1 MAGVWA
7 GSRVW
12 GSGDEGDDEVGM
24 AANADGLNPDFLAIG
39 LGGTSMMA
47 MLWTVAMGRTAVG
60 VEMRGDPFL
69 GVHWNLRV
77 DLYHQLGLIDDMMF
91 DRWGEDGIPR
101 RGDGRTFRLAEC
113 FYSQD
118 TVAGD
123 IVADEIIDS
132 FDKDQHIVGTIH
144 HVEFID
150 DRWRDGLPNRVVTL
164 LQPPAPPAR
173 PDRTSIRTDIVDVLD
188 GPSTFQAGAASVLVL
203 LRRYLERI
211 EALDVARG
219 RPPRVRMFTR
229 HRVITTEGD
238 GFVDAGDGRLRV
250 RIETLQEFD
259 FKGKFVR
266 IREPGSDVIDIGVPE
281 LFMVA
286 EGFRSTDAQ
295 RLGFEQHDVEIDHHD
310 GRGPVVAQADFLAGL
325 IEALVGGRLRRRISS
340 EFDDQG
346 REYWVRQIAVGHED
360 DPEVG
365 WVLIQVPDF
374 KTFDP
379 VEAGI
384 VPAGT
389 DPGSAEFYAG
399 YQIMIYDYYL
409 RHASEIL
416 EIPKDELRQIEMV
429 YGPKLFSL
437 VERVGDDPVI
447 AANGVV
453 AGDGFG
459 NGHFLTSGGAI
470 TGMVGHGSRVLRYW
484 EARDAGAEP
493 VTAIRAL
500 ADGIKEDTEA
510 WLQVS
515 AKEYSEAVPINFG
528 GERSAQIAAASGIAT
543 HARAGAIDSSRRK
556 RHSLLPLD
564 PSDWRRL
571 FLRNGAIRSAP
582 LPALHAMHPALRSQR
597 PAHPGTHFTVALVAP
612 NLTSDALRLV
622 RVALDQ
628 PGARVWLISEMAPY
642 DLPEKVLNRIA
653 GFLRVRDCF
662 NGQLVEEAVKN
673 LAEGGTPDVLLGT
686 VDDLQV
692 VLGGL
697 RDSLGIAG
705 LGAAAAADLSDRSR
719 MLDRLRQAGLPVADD
734 LDDWGE
740 DAVTCWLDVMT
751 VGRVPAWCSATRGTP
766 RRSGAAGTTAGPGP
780 GPAAGPGPTAGP
792 GPAARP
798 GPTAG
803 PGPATITLPREVD
816 DPADGAVRSM
826 AVAALKA
833 LGTPSGLSHLTWLRH
848 PDGRGALV
856 DVSAHPP
863 ASEIMSLMS
872 HAHGANMYRA
882 WANAAIRGLFAPIPR
897 VFAAGVAFFP
907 PQGTGET
914 IVAVHGWDEI
924 RSRLGDIVVDAR
936 VPAVGQRS
944 GPTAG
949 CEPCVVVRHPET
961 SVVDD
966 ALRRLVDAV
975 RIEVG

>member
-1 MAGVWA
+1 
-7 GSRVW
+7 
-12 GSGDEGDDEVGM
+12 M
-24 AANADGLNPDFLAIG
+24 AANHYRDGDRDGGLNPDFLAIG

-47 MLWTVAMGRTAVG
+47 MLWTVAMGRHAVG

-77 DLYHQLGLIDDMMF
+77 DLFHQLGLIDDMMF
-91 DRWGEDGIPR
+91 DRYGEDGIPR

-113 FYSQD
+113 FYSLD

-164 LQPPAPPAR
+164 LQPPDPPAR
-173 PDRTSIRTDIVDVLD
+173 PDATRIRTDIVEVLD

-203 LRRYLERI
+203 LRRYLERL
-211 EALDVARG
+211 ETLDIARG

-229 HRVITTEGD
+229 HRVITADGD
-238 GFVDAGDGRLRV
+238 GFVDAGDGHLRV
-250 RIETLQEFD
+250 RVEALQEFD

-266 IREPGSDVIDIGVPE
+266 VREPGSEVIEVGVPE
-281 LFMVA
+281 LFMIA

-295 RLGFEQHDVEIDHHD
+295 RLGFEQHDVVIDHHD

-346 REYWVRQIAVGHED
+346 REYWVRQIAVGHEE

-365 WVLIQVPDF
+365 WVLVQVPDF
-374 KTFDP
+374 KSFDP
-379 VEAGI
+379 VDAGL

-389 DPGSAEFYAG
+389 DPDSAQFYAG
-399 YQIMIYDYYL
+399 YQNLIYEYYMTQ
-409 RHASEIL
+409 AAEIL

-437 VERVGDDPVI
+437 IERVGDDPLV

-484 EARDAGAEP
+484 EAREAGAEP
-493 VTAIRAL
+493 ATAIRAL
-500 ADGIKEDTEA
+500 ADGIKEDTEG

-528 GERSAQIAAASGIAT
+528 GERIAQIAAASGIAT

-582 LPALHAMHPALRSQR
+582 LPELHAMHPALRSQR
-597 PAHPGTHFTVALVAP
+597 ATHQGARFTVALVAP
-612 NLTSDALRLV
+612 QLTADALRLV
-622 RVALDQ
+622 HAALDQ
-628 PGARVWLISEMAPY
+628 PGARVWLIREVAPY
-642 DLPEKVLNRIA
+642 NLPDKVLNRLA
-653 GFLRVRDCF
+653 GFWRVRDSLDPR
-662 NGQLVEEAVKN
+662 LVEEAVTSFS
-673 LAEGGTPDVLLGT
+673 EHGTPDVLLGT

-692 VLGGL
+692 LLGEL

-705 LGAAAAADLSDRSR
+705 LGSEAARDLSDRSR
-719 MLDRLRQAGLPVADD
+719 MLDRLRQAGLPVVAD
-734 LDDWGE
+734 LDEWGE

-751 VGRVPAWCSATRGTP
+751 VGRIPAWCSA
-766 RRSGAAGTTAGPGP
+766 RRSPPRTTGPP
-780 GPAAGPGPTAGP
+780 
-792 GPAARP
+792 
-798 GPTAG
+798 
-803 PGPATITLPREVD
+803 TITLPREPN
-816 DPADGAVRSM
+816 DPADGAVQSM
-826 AVAALKA
+826 GLAALKV
-833 LGTPSGLSHLTWLRH
+833 LGMPSGLSQVTWLRH
-848 PDGRGALV
+848 PDGRGAIV
-856 DVSAHPP
+856 DVVAHPP
-863 ASEIMSLMS
+863 AVEIMSLMS

-882 WANAAIRGLFAPIPR
+882 WANAAIRGRFAPIPR
-897 VFAAGVAFFP
+897 VLAAGVAFFP
-907 PQGTGET
+907 PQGTGDT
-914 IVAVHGWDEI
+914 VAAVHGWDEL
-924 RSRLGDIVVDAR
+924 RSQLGDIVVDA
-936 VPAVGQRS
+936 VMPTVGQPS
-944 GPTAG
+944 GPRP
-949 CEPCVVVRHPET
+949 PCVVVRHLET

-966 ALRRLVDAV
+966 SLRRLVDAV